1 MPKSKVVETIKK
13 TLPAVVS
20 IVISKNLADL
30 EKEIPQELY
39 PFLPSNPEGR
49 HLNVPESL
57 IDKRGMV
64 QIGGGSGFIVEPEG
78 VILTNKHVI
87 SDPKA
92 EYTVVLSS
100 GAKYPA
106 RVLSR
111 DPVNDVAVIK
121 IVPLAAGPRGI
132 AEKVRLP
139 TIALGDAARVELGV
153 EVLAIGNA
161 LGLFKNTVSLGIV
174 SGLARSIAAQEEP
187 DAAPQELRGLIQT
200 DAAINPGNSG
210 GPLVTLD
217 GKTIGINTAIV
228 FGAQNIGF
236 AIPINAA
243 RRDLHDLK
251 TYGRIRKPLLGVRYL
266 IVDENLQGKMNL
278 PVSYGALIVPNATK
292 ETAIVPDSPAAKAG
306 LKEMDII
313 LECNATKVDH
323 EHAIQD
329 FLEKL
334 DVGSTLD
341 LLVLRGNKRLN
352 VKVTLAERK

>member
-1 MPKSKVVETIKK
+1 MPKNKVVETIKK

-20 IVISKNLADL
+20 IVISKNLIEL

-64 QIGGGSGFIVEPEG
+64 QIGGGSGFIVEPDG
-78 VILTNKHVI
+78 IILTNKHVI

-92 EYTVVLSS
+92 EYTVVLSN
-100 GAKYPA
+100 GVKYPA
-106 RVLSR
+106 SVLSR
-111 DPVNDVAVIK
+111 DPVNDVAIVK
-121 IVPLAAGPRGI
+121 IAPPAPH
-132 AEKVRLP
+132 LP
-139 TIALGDAARVELGV
+139 TIALGDATNTELG
-153 EVLAIGNA
+153 ESVLAIGNA

-174 SGLARSIAAQEEP
+174 SGLSRSIAAQEEP
-187 DAAPQELRGLIQT
+187 NAPPQELRGLIQT

-217 GKTIGINTAIV
+217 CKAIGINTAIV

-251 TYGRIRKPLLGVRYL
+251 TYGHIRKPLLGVRYL
-266 IVDENLQGKMNL
+266 IIDENLQEKMGL
-278 PVSYGALIVPNATK
+278 PVSYGALIVHDASK
-292 ETAIVPDSPAAKAG
+292 EDAIIPESPAAKAG
-306 LKEMDII
+306 IKEMDII
-313 LECNATKVDH
+313 LECNETKVDH

-334 DVGSTLD
+334 DVGSTLN
-341 LLVLRGNKRLN
+341 LLVLRGNKRVN
-352 VKVTLAERK
+352 MKVVLAERK